1 MKYEEEK
8 CQEETYL
15 YIFSLVLQM
24 NGKTWGSPE
33 IRSGKR
39 FDLL

>member
-8 CQEETYL
+8 CKEETYL
-15 YIFSLVLQM
+15 YIFSLILPM
-24 NGKTWGSPE
+24 NGQTWGSPE
-33 IRSGKR
+33 IGSGKR